1 MRLKELSGD
10 GVQPADLKRIGK
22 ADAKVYVH
30 KDGKT
35 ILVPAS
41 KKDEYMA
48 KGYKLSA
55 LRAEDD
61 NSSKGGKEGFDYP
74 QGGKYGYKA
83 ERGSGTGA
91 MGTMQVNVTIHNRE
105 TNEIMNIKDMHY
117 LELEKGEEQETLAM
131 IWDENK
137 DLIQKEDAEDD
148 RIKKAMKDMVPST
161 VTGYYEITEFWK
173 EHTQG
178 MGKTDDEVMHEIY
191 EWTWDEMGV
200 SDTKE
205 RDEVAKR
212 TAVIVN
218 DVIKNNKDDMTFDDM
233 IEQLKGKKEDDNSS
247 RGMNK
252 YGLAARNKDGKFYS
266 YRHGKLTGT
275 FDNIKDLQKHQA
287 ELIKDES
294 VDQDTDE
301 SGIMY
306 RAGVKK
312 YGKDGMRKIQSAA
325 GKGASHQEI
334 GKIKDKY
341 VKDDMQEDEGDI
353 GNEIAKMY
361 DTAYEYIN
369 DSSDNPSDI
378 ESDYKFGYNDDDSM
392 EAEDLAAAFRKDL
405 KTGMA
410 LQKQLQ
416 AQREKEGREGD
427 WDPFNPESMYHNELK
442 ALMSKVKGESVSENL
457 AHMAHKV
464 EQDHEVQMARSDLYK
479 AAKYSISLH
488 EMLKN
493 VSEEQGIEGWV
504 AAKITKAADY
514 LSSVKHYMEY
524 DMMESKT
531 ISEATAC
538 NCDENCSCGGNCTSG
553 CNCKPGCET
562 LDESWLDS
570 LKQMGYRFRD
580 ELKSLNDPAL
590 AAKLQADDQADLRT
604 NNMVND
610 LNTIHAM
617 NRTPTDQGY
626 DNETIVG
633 YISKYVMPRH
643 PSLHNQGDFLKKM
656 FPPGQNTNKDLLRGQ
671 LQKIAQMSQK
681 VDVGQQQPQTASM
694 DYKQSMHKKFE
705 AKLKETMKKPVLED
719 FIGKPISEEE
729 FEKLAEKKDACYH
742 KVRSRYKVWP
752 SAYASGALVQCR
764 KKGAA
769 NWGNKSK
776 K

>member
-1 MRLKELSGD
+1 M
-10 GVQPADLKRIGK
+10 GK

-61 NSSKGGKEGFDYP
+61 NSSKG
-74 QGGKYGYKA
+74 
-83 ERGSGTGA
+83 
-91 MGTMQVNVTIHNRE
+91 
-105 TNEIMNIKDMHY
+105 
-117 LELEKGEEQETLAM
+117 
-131 IWDENK
+131 
-137 DLIQKEDAEDD
+137 
-148 RIKKAMKDMVPST
+148 
-161 VTGYYEITEFWK
+161 
-173 EHTQG
+173 
-178 MGKTDDEVMHEIY
+178 
-191 EWTWDEMGV
+191 
-200 SDTKE
+200 
-205 RDEVAKR
+205 
-212 TAVIVN
+212 
-218 DVIKNNKDDMTFDDM
+218 
-233 IEQLKGKKEDDNSS
+233 
-247 RGMNK
+247 MNK

-275 FDNIKDLQKHQA
+275 FDNIKDLQKHQHD
-287 ELIKDES
+287 LIKDES

-312 YGKDGMRKIQSAA
+312 YGKDGMKKIQSAA
-325 GKGASHQEI
+325 GKGASAEEI
-334 GKIKDKY
+334 GKIKDQHNK
-341 VKDDMQEDEGDI
+341 K
-353 GNEIAKMY
+353 KK
-361 DTAYEYIN
+361 
-369 DSSDNPSDI
+369 
-378 ESDYKFGYNDDDSM
+378 ESVQ
-392 EAEDLAAAFRKDL
+392 EDLAQ
-405 KTGMA
+405 MA
-410 LQKQLQ
+410 Q
-416 AQREKEGREGD
+416 
-427 WDPFNPESMYHNELK
+427 
-442 ALMSKVKGESVSENL
+442 
-457 AHMAHKV
+457 KV

-479 AAKYSISLH
+479 AAKYSIALH

-504 AAKITKAADY
+504 AAKITKASDY

-524 DMMESKT
+524 DMMESKQ
-531 ISEATAC
+531 I
-538 NCDENCSCGGNCTSG
+538 DEG
-553 CNCKPGCET
+553 
-562 LDESWLDS
+562 WLDS

-580 ELKSLNDPAL
+580 EIKSLNDPAL

-604 NNMVND
+604 DNMVND
-610 LNTIHAM
+610 INTVHAM

-656 FPPGQNTNKDLLRGQ
+656 FPPGQNTNKDVLRGQ

-681 VDVGQQQPQTASM
+681 VDVGQQGQQPQPQQQPQTASI

-705 AKLKETMKKPVLED
+705 AKLKESTKKAVLED
-719 FIGKPISEEE
+719 FVGKPISEEE
-729 FEKLAEKKDACYH
+729 FDKLAEKQDACYH
-742 KVRSRYKVWP
+742 KVKARYKVWP

>member
-1 MRLKELSGD
+1 MNFKEMAGD
-10 GVQPADLKRIGK
+10 GVQPADLKRMGK

-55 LRAEDD
+55 LRA
-61 NSSKGGKEGFDYP
+61 
-74 QGGKYGYKA
+74 
-83 ERGSGTGA
+83 
-91 MGTMQVNVTIHNRE
+91 
-105 TNEIMNIKDMHY
+105 
-117 LELEKGEEQETLAM
+117 
-131 IWDENK
+131 
-137 DLIQKEDAEDD
+137 
-148 RIKKAMKDMVPST
+148 
-161 VTGYYEITEFWK
+161 
-173 EHTQG
+173 
-178 MGKTDDEVMHEIY
+178 
-191 EWTWDEMGV
+191 
-200 SDTKE
+200 
-205 RDEVAKR
+205 
-212 TAVIVN
+212 
-218 DVIKNNKDDMTFDDM
+218 
-233 IEQLKGKKEDDNSS
+233 EDDNSS

-306 RAGVKK
+306 KAGVKK
-312 YGKDGMRKIQSAA
+312 YGKDGMKKIQSAA
-325 GKGASHQEI
+325 GKGASAEEI
-334 GKIKDKY
+334 GKIKDQHNKKKKGS
-341 VKDDMQEDEGDI
+341 VQ
-353 GNEIAKMY
+353 
-361 DTAYEYIN
+361 
-369 DSSDNPSDI
+369 
-378 ESDYKFGYNDDDSM
+378 
-392 EAEDLAAAFRKDL
+392 EDLAQ
-405 KTGMA
+405 MA
-410 LQKQLQ
+410 Q
-416 AQREKEGREGD
+416 
-427 WDPFNPESMYHNELK
+427 
-442 ALMSKVKGESVSENL
+442 
-457 AHMAHKV
+457 KV

-479 AAKYSISLH
+479 AAKYSIALH

-504 AAKITKAADY
+504 AAKITKASDY

-524 DMMESKT
+524 DMMESKQ
-531 ISEATAC
+531 I
-538 NCDENCSCGGNCTSG
+538 DEG
-553 CNCKPGCET
+553 
-562 LDESWLDS
+562 WLDS

-580 ELKSLNDPAL
+580 EIKSLNDPAL

-604 NNMVND
+604 DNMVND
-610 LNTIHAM
+610 INTVHAM

-656 FPPGQNTNKDLLRGQ
+656 FPPGQNTNKDVLRGQ

-681 VDVGQQQPQTASM
+681 VDVGQQGQQPQPQQQPQTASI

-705 AKLKETMKKPVLED
+705 AKLKESTKKAVLED
-719 FIGKPISEEE
+719 FVGKPISEEE
-729 FEKLAEKKDACYH
+729 FDKLAEKQDACYH
-742 KVRSRYKVWP
+742 KVKARYKVWP

-764 KKGAA
+764 KKGAK

>member
-1 MRLKELSGD
+1 MNFKEMAGD
-10 GVQPADLKRIGK
+10 GVQPADLKRMGK

-55 LRAEDD
+55 LRA
-61 NSSKGGKEGFDYP
+61 
-74 QGGKYGYKA
+74 
-83 ERGSGTGA
+83 
-91 MGTMQVNVTIHNRE
+91 
-105 TNEIMNIKDMHY
+105 
-117 LELEKGEEQETLAM
+117 
-131 IWDENK
+131 
-137 DLIQKEDAEDD
+137 
-148 RIKKAMKDMVPST
+148 
-161 VTGYYEITEFWK
+161 
-173 EHTQG
+173 
-178 MGKTDDEVMHEIY
+178 
-191 EWTWDEMGV
+191 
-200 SDTKE
+200 
-205 RDEVAKR
+205 
-212 TAVIVN
+212 
-218 DVIKNNKDDMTFDDM
+218 
-233 IEQLKGKKEDDNSS
+233 EDDNSS

-306 RAGVKK
+306 KAGVKK
-312 YGKDGMRKIQSAA
+312 YGKDGMKKIQSAA
-325 GKGASHQEI
+325 GKGASAEEI
-334 GKIKDKY
+334 GKIKDQHNK
-341 VKDDMQEDEGDI
+341 K
-353 GNEIAKMY
+353 KK
-361 DTAYEYIN
+361 
-369 DSSDNPSDI
+369 
-378 ESDYKFGYNDDDSM
+378 ESVQ
-392 EAEDLAAAFRKDL
+392 EDLAQ
-405 KTGMA
+405 MA
-410 LQKQLQ
+410 Q
-416 AQREKEGREGD
+416 
-427 WDPFNPESMYHNELK
+427 
-442 ALMSKVKGESVSENL
+442 
-457 AHMAHKV
+457 KV

-479 AAKYSISLH
+479 AAKYSIALH

-504 AAKITKAADY
+504 AAKITKASDY

-524 DMMESKT
+524 DMMESKQ
-531 ISEATAC
+531 I
-538 NCDENCSCGGNCTSG
+538 DEG
-553 CNCKPGCET
+553 
-562 LDESWLDS
+562 WLDS

-580 ELKSLNDPAL
+580 EIKSLNDPAL

-604 NNMVND
+604 DNMVND
-610 LNTIHAM
+610 INTVHAM

-656 FPPGQNTNKDLLRGQ
+656 FPPGQNTNKDVLRGQ

-681 VDVGQQQPQTASM
+681 VDVGQQGQQPQQQPQTASI

-705 AKLKETMKKPVLED
+705 AKLKESTKKAVLED
-719 FIGKPISEEE
+719 FVGKPISEEE
-729 FEKLAEKKDACYH
+729 FDKLAEKQDACYH
-742 KVRSRYKVWP
+742 KVKARYKVWP

-764 KKGAA
+764 KKGAK

>member
-1 MRLKELSGD
+1 MRMKEMAGD
-10 GVQPADLKRIGK
+10 GVQPADLKRMGK

-55 LRAEDD
+55 LRA
-61 NSSKGGKEGFDYP
+61 
-74 QGGKYGYKA
+74 
-83 ERGSGTGA
+83 
-91 MGTMQVNVTIHNRE
+91 
-105 TNEIMNIKDMHY
+105 
-117 LELEKGEEQETLAM
+117 
-131 IWDENK
+131 
-137 DLIQKEDAEDD
+137 
-148 RIKKAMKDMVPST
+148 
-161 VTGYYEITEFWK
+161 
-173 EHTQG
+173 
-178 MGKTDDEVMHEIY
+178 
-191 EWTWDEMGV
+191 
-200 SDTKE
+200 
-205 RDEVAKR
+205 
-212 TAVIVN
+212 
-218 DVIKNNKDDMTFDDM
+218 
-233 IEQLKGKKEDDNSS
+233 EDDNSS

-306 RAGVKK
+306 KAGVKK
-312 YGKDGMRKIQSAA
+312 YGKDGMKKIQSAA
-325 GKGASHQEI
+325 GKGASAEEI
-334 GKIKDKY
+334 GKIKDQHNK
-341 VKDDMQEDEGDI
+341 K
-353 GNEIAKMY
+353 KK
-361 DTAYEYIN
+361 
-369 DSSDNPSDI
+369 
-378 ESDYKFGYNDDDSM
+378 ESVQ
-392 EAEDLAAAFRKDL
+392 EDLAQ
-405 KTGMA
+405 MA
-410 LQKQLQ
+410 Q
-416 AQREKEGREGD
+416 
-427 WDPFNPESMYHNELK
+427 
-442 ALMSKVKGESVSENL
+442 
-457 AHMAHKV
+457 KV

-479 AAKYSISLH
+479 AAKYSIALH

-504 AAKITKAADY
+504 AAKITKASDY

-524 DMMESKT
+524 DMMESKQ
-531 ISEATAC
+531 I
-538 NCDENCSCGGNCTSG
+538 DEG
-553 CNCKPGCET
+553 
-562 LDESWLDS
+562 WLDS

-580 ELKSLNDPAL
+580 EIKSLNDPAL

-604 NNMVND
+604 DNMVND
-610 LNTIHAM
+610 INTVHAM

-656 FPPGQNTNKDLLRGQ
+656 FPPGQNTNKDVLRGQ

-681 VDVGQQQPQTASM
+681 VDVGQQGQQPQPQQQPQTASI

-705 AKLKETMKKPVLED
+705 AKLKESTKKAVLED
-719 FIGKPISEEE
+719 FVGKPISEEE
-729 FEKLAEKKDACYH
+729 FDKLAEKQDACYH
-742 KVRSRYKVWP
+742 KVKARYKVWP

-764 KKGAA
+764 KKGAK

>member
-1 MRLKELSGD
+1 MRMKEMAGD
-10 GVQPADLKRIGK
+10 GGQPADLKRMGK

-55 LRAEDD
+55 LRA
-61 NSSKGGKEGFDYP
+61 
-74 QGGKYGYKA
+74 
-83 ERGSGTGA
+83 
-91 MGTMQVNVTIHNRE
+91 
-105 TNEIMNIKDMHY
+105 
-117 LELEKGEEQETLAM
+117 
-131 IWDENK
+131 
-137 DLIQKEDAEDD
+137 
-148 RIKKAMKDMVPST
+148 
-161 VTGYYEITEFWK
+161 
-173 EHTQG
+173 
-178 MGKTDDEVMHEIY
+178 
-191 EWTWDEMGV
+191 
-200 SDTKE
+200 
-205 RDEVAKR
+205 
-212 TAVIVN
+212 
-218 DVIKNNKDDMTFDDM
+218 
-233 IEQLKGKKEDDNSS
+233 EDDNSS

-306 RAGVKK
+306 KAGVKK
-312 YGKDGMRKIQSAA
+312 YGKDGMKKIQSAA
-325 GKGASHQEI
+325 GKGASAEEI
-334 GKIKDKY
+334 GKIKDQHNK
-341 VKDDMQEDEGDI
+341 K
-353 GNEIAKMY
+353 KK
-361 DTAYEYIN
+361 
-369 DSSDNPSDI
+369 
-378 ESDYKFGYNDDDSM
+378 ESVQ
-392 EAEDLAAAFRKDL
+392 EDLAQ
-405 KTGMA
+405 MA
-410 LQKQLQ
+410 Q
-416 AQREKEGREGD
+416 
-427 WDPFNPESMYHNELK
+427 
-442 ALMSKVKGESVSENL
+442 
-457 AHMAHKV
+457 KV

-479 AAKYSISLH
+479 AAKYSIALH

-504 AAKITKAADY
+504 AAKITKASDY

-524 DMMESKT
+524 DMMESKQ
-531 ISEATAC
+531 I
-538 NCDENCSCGGNCTSG
+538 DEG
-553 CNCKPGCET
+553 
-562 LDESWLDS
+562 WLDS

-580 ELKSLNDPAL
+580 EIKSLNDPAL

-604 NNMVND
+604 DNMVND
-610 LNTIHAM
+610 INTVHAM

-656 FPPGQNTNKDLLRGQ
+656 FPPGQNTNKDVLRGQ

-681 VDVGQQQPQTASM
+681 VDVGQQGQQPQPQPQQQQPQTASI

-705 AKLKETMKKPVLED
+705 AKLKESTKKAVLED
-719 FIGKPISEEE
+719 FVGKPISEEE
-729 FEKLAEKKDACYH
+729 FDKLAEKQDACYH
-742 KVRSRYKVWP
+742 KVKARYKVWP

-764 KKGAA
+764 KKGAK

>member
-1 MRLKELSGD
+1 MRMKEMSGD
-10 GVQPADLKRIGK
+10 GVQPADLKRMGK

-55 LRAEDD
+55 LRA
-61 NSSKGGKEGFDYP
+61 
-74 QGGKYGYKA
+74 
-83 ERGSGTGA
+83 
-91 MGTMQVNVTIHNRE
+91 
-105 TNEIMNIKDMHY
+105 
-117 LELEKGEEQETLAM
+117 
-131 IWDENK
+131 
-137 DLIQKEDAEDD
+137 
-148 RIKKAMKDMVPST
+148 
-161 VTGYYEITEFWK
+161 
-173 EHTQG
+173 
-178 MGKTDDEVMHEIY
+178 
-191 EWTWDEMGV
+191 
-200 SDTKE
+200 
-205 RDEVAKR
+205 
-212 TAVIVN
+212 
-218 DVIKNNKDDMTFDDM
+218 
-233 IEQLKGKKEDDNSS
+233 EDDNSS

-312 YGKDGMRKIQSAA
+312 YGKDGMKKIQSAA
-325 GKGASHQEI
+325 GKGASAEEI
-334 GKIKDKY
+334 GKIKDQHNK
-341 VKDDMQEDEGDI
+341 K
-353 GNEIAKMY
+353 KK
-361 DTAYEYIN
+361 
-369 DSSDNPSDI
+369 
-378 ESDYKFGYNDDDSM
+378 ESVQ
-392 EAEDLAAAFRKDL
+392 EDLAQ
-405 KTGMA
+405 MA
-410 LQKQLQ
+410 Q
-416 AQREKEGREGD
+416 
-427 WDPFNPESMYHNELK
+427 
-442 ALMSKVKGESVSENL
+442 
-457 AHMAHKV
+457 KV

-479 AAKYSISLH
+479 AAKYSIALH

-504 AAKITKAADY
+504 AAKITKASDY

-524 DMMESKT
+524 DMMESKAVT
-531 ISEATAC
+531 EATAC
-538 NCDENCSCGGNCTSG
+538 NCDENCGCGGNCTSG
-553 CNCKPGCET
+553 CNCKPGCDT
-562 LDESWLDS
+562 LDEGWLDS
-570 LKQMGYRFRD
+570 LKQMGYRFAD
-580 ELKSLNDPAL
+580 EIKSLNDPAL

-604 NNMVND
+604 DNMVND
-610 LNTIHAM
+610 INTVHAM
-617 NRTPTDQGY
+617 NRTPTDKGY

-643 PSLHNQGDFLKKM
+643 PALHNAGDFLKKM
-656 FPPGQNTNKDLLRGQ
+656 FPPGQNTDKNVLRGQ

-681 VDVGQQQPQTASM
+681 VDVGQQGQQTQQPQTASI

-705 AKLKETMKKPVLED
+705 AKLKESTKKAVLED
-719 FIGKPISEEE
+719 YVGKPITEEE
-729 FEKLAEKKDACYH
+729 FDRLAEKQDACYH
-742 KVRSRYKVWP
+742 KVKARYKVWP

-764 KKGAA
+764 KKGAK